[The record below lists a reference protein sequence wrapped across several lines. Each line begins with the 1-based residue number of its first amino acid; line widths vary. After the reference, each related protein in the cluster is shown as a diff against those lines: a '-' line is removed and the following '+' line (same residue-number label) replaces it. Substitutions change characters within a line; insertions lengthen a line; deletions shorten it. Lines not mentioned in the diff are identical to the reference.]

1 MVCIWRTLLA
11 ENNRVIPIEKLRILN
26 TLDVNVYFRDYFTR
40 LCVYAH
46 KASTVSFMYK
56 VKVIINQSSELQ
68 HFDNLPLQNI

>member
-11 ENNRVIPIEKLRILN
+11 ENNRVLPIEKLHILN

-40 LCVYAH
+40 SSIYAH
-46 KASTVSFMYK
+46 KTSTGSFMYK
-56 VKVIINQSSELQ
+56 VKVIINRSSELQ